1 MKKFN
6 ILLIISILISLLTS
20 CTTDSKEIDNQVYT
34 LIIGCDKA
42 VDNKIRLTVQY
53 PTYKGGSGG
62 GGSLKKDGGGNSGG
76 ESDNENGVVDNTI
89 VQTVEASSILEAL
102 DLMNTSTTRK
112 LSMVH
117 TKAVVFSEEM
127 AREGVKDYLQPI
139 ARFRE
144 TRRNMQMIVCRGKAQ
159 DFIMEN
165 KTSIGDSV
173 AKAMELA
180 MVQSDDSGFF
190 PRAPF
195 HEFYT
200 AAISPYRQ
208 PYAIYA
214 GINNYKHLKPIKE
227 DSTSPLRPQYE
238 ILPGD
243 IPRQGDRK
251 LEMIGTAVFN
261 GDKMV
266 GTLSSYETRYLMMVL
281 GSFKRGIM
289 TIEDKN
295 SDGDAI
301 PLDIRLGRNTKINA
315 YFENNNPVIDIKIEI
330 EADVGAI
337 QSSIPYEEV
346 KNLSN
351 LNSQIETTIKK
362 GVEETIKKAQSQ
374 WNTDIFGFGKKI
386 SRNFFT
392 TTEFEKYN
400 WLEHFKDAKINVEV
414 DSSVRR
420 TGLMMESTPIKY
432 SEMKK

>member
-1 MKKFN
+1 LKKFK
-6 ILLIISILISLLTS
+6 ILLIIFILLSLLTS
-20 CTTDSKEIDNQVYT
+20 CTTDSKEIDNQVYS

-42 VDNKIRLTVQY
+42 VDNRIRLTIQY

-62 GGSLKKDGGGNSGG
+62 GGGSQKNSGG
-76 ESDNENGVVDNTI
+76 GEGDKGNGVVDNTI
-89 VQTVEASSILEAL
+89 VQTVEASSMLEAL

-112 LSMVH
+112 VSLVH

-127 AREGVKDYLQPI
+127 AREGLKDYLQPL

-144 TRRNMQMIVCRGKAQ
+144 TRRNMQIIVCRGKAQ

-180 MVQSDDSGFF
+180 MVQSNDTGFF
-190 PRAPF
+190 PRAPYQ
-195 HEFYT
+195 EFYT

-214 GINNYKHLKPIKE
+214 GINDYSHLKPIEKN
-227 DSTSPLRPQYE
+227 DSSPLRTQND

-243 IPRQGDRK
+243 IPRKGDRK

-261 GDKMV
+261 GDTMV
-266 GTLSSYETRYLMMVL
+266 GTLTPYETRYLLMVIN
-281 GSFKRGIM
+281 SFKKGIM

-295 SDGDAI
+295 EKQEAI
-301 PLDIRLGRNTKINA
+301 PLDIRLGRKTKVNGH
-315 YFENNNPVIDIKIEI
+315 FKNNIPVIDIKIQI
-330 EADVGAI
+330 EADLGAI
-337 QSSIPYEEV
+337 QSRLPYED
-346 KNLSN
+346 
-351 LNSQIETTIKK
+351 LNNISDLNNQIETTIKK
-362 GVEETIKKAQSQ
+362 GVDETINKAQTQ
-374 WNTDIFGFGKKI
+374 WNTDIFEFGKKI
-386 SRNFFT
+386 ARNFFT

-414 DSSVRR
+414 DANVRR
-420 TGLMMESTPIKY
+420 TGLMMETSPIKY
-432 SEMKK
+432 NEMKK